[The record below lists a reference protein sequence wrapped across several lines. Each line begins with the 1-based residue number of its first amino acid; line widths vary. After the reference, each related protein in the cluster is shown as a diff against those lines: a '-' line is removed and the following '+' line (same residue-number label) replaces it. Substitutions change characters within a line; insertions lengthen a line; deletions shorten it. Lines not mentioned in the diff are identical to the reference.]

1 MADFVA
7 WLNGF
12 PDSWV
17 YVGLSLGAAVE
28 NVVPAVPADTFVA
41 LGGFL
46 AGTGGL
52 QARWVAL
59 GTWLA
64 NVISALWVVRLSR
77 THGPAFFARGFG
89 RHLVKP
95 HQMERLA
102 GFYERWGLGAIFFS
116 RFLPG
121 FRAVVPVFAG
131 ATNQSVKRLAL
142 PLAAA
147 SALWYGGLVLL
158 GVMAGRNLELLE
170 AQLGSLGTVLALV
183 AGVVAVLVGWWWIK
197 TRRIAHGRNP

>member
-7 WLNGF
+7 WLNRF

-17 YVGLSLGAAVE
+17 YVGLSVGAAVE
-28 NVVPAVPADTFVA
+28 NIVPAVPADTFVA

-46 AGTGGL
+46 AGAGGL

-64 NVISALWVVRLSR
+64 NVVSALWVVQLSR
-77 THGPAFFARGFG
+77 RHGPSFFARGWG
-89 RHLVKP
+89 RYLVKP

-102 GFYERWGLGAIFFS
+102 RFYDRWGLGAIFVS

-131 ATNQSVKRLAL
+131 ATNQSVRRLAV

-147 SALWYGGLVLL
+147 SAIWYGGLVML
-158 GVMAGRNLELLE
+158 GVAAGRNLELLE
-170 AQLGSLGTVLALV
+170 ARLGSIGTTLGIVAAIAALFV
-183 AGVVAVLVGWWWIK
+183 GGWWLK
-197 TRRIAHGRNP
+197 TRRVAHRGES